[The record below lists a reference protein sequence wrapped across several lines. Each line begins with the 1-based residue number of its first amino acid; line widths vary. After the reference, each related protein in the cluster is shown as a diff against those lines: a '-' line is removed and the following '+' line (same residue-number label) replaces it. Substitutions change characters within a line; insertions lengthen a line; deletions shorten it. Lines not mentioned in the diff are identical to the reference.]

1 MSQQLTP
8 NFALPYYQGSDPA
21 DGATQQQAL
30 AVKLDTVL
38 KPFAPVTVTTL
49 VGETGQ
55 TAQARAGRQ
64 LALSDFTALGLS
76 APRGLWNLSD
86 LTDASGNSRS
96 LTNKG
101 TVTFSPGV
109 NGAVTTAAQ
118 FTGSTAQALYIADT
132 GAADPFRIP
141 TGSWGCWTRTA
152 KRGANQTLVSRR
164 TVAAGQFSYVLRI
177 GTANV
182 VDVLWSGDGSTIGTM
197 SAVSDVADDR
207 WHFAVAVY
215 DATALRLFIDGVLEA
230 TWSAPNTLFSAA
242 APLNIGAYGADS
254 GVSAVEPHYGRV
266 DEAFV
271 TADVLTED
279 QVRSLYAARL
289 VHTLG
294 AQPKT
299 VSLNVRRQ
307 RRGAALAT
315 TDFSTTPLHLYNY
328 AGGSPATDQGSLGL
342 PMSGGAV
349 YLGPGTDG
357 TPNGSR
363 GFIGGLGDNAT
374 DAGLPTGLQ
383 SRSYGCWIKTAN
395 ASGVPGVIGW
405 GASNSSTAGAV
416 VGTTSGAI
424 YSQSGAGDTITG
436 PFVADGQWHHVV
448 AVEDNTAG
456 DGVKRKLYLDG
467 RVIANSTVM
476 NSITPGGAGRFRVGA
491 YPDATGG
498 FTGQIDGVFVTGYAM
513 TTDEVLRLYAKA
525 SQTMLASPKN
535 SGDHV
540 EAVDSGSV
548 LVVADTLDAQH
559 YIDLTL
565 A

>member
-38 KPFAPVTVTTL
+38 KPFAPVTVSSL

-64 LALSDFTALGLS
+64 LALSDFTSLGLS

-86 LTDASGNSRS
+86 LTDASGNGRTLSNR
-96 LTNKG
+96 N
-101 TVTFSPGV
+101 
-109 NGAVTTAAQ
+109 AVG
-118 FTGSTAQALYIADT
+118 FG
-132 GAADPFRIP
+132 
-141 TGSWGCWTRTA
+141 
-152 KRGANQTLVSRR
+152 LVS
-164 TVAAGQFSYVLRI
+164 
-177 GTANV
+177 V
-182 VDVLWSGDGSTIGTM
+182 VG
-197 SAVSDVADDR
+197 VSVVTDDR
-207 WHFAVAVY
+207 WHFGVVTY
-215 DATALRLFIDGVLEA
+215 DGTGLRLFVDGVLEGSTA
-230 TWSAPNTLFSAA
+230 TGIGALLAGS
-242 APLNIGAYGADS
+242 APLNIGGRATDAGTS
-254 GVSAVEPHYGRV
+254 NNLPHYGRI

-279 QVRSLYAARL
+279 QIRSLYAARL
-289 VHTLG
+289 AHTLG

-299 VSLNVRRQ
+299 VSLSVRRQ

-357 TPNGSR
+357 TTNGSR

-476 NSITPGGAGRFRVGA
+476 NSIAPGGAGRFRVGA